1 MAERP
6 ATGPNQPLKPGEQ
19 FEYQGTRFIGKAMP
33 MPVIVTCGYVC
44 VVAESPWLPLAI
56 TVAYVVGNISVRT
69 YVWRQLDAGRVPG
82 KVVGMARG
90 LISLVMI
97 PPIVYLAG
105 LASGGWAPTVPALLA
120 LPFVLSVS
128 AAISASMTLLAL
140 VAGARWLAGVPPE
153 TIGVEMLAL
162 GVISLVAMPVA
173 GAMRSYVNALRELQ
187 LALQEQIE
195 RAQASSRAK
204 SSFLAQMSHEI
215 RTPLNGI
222 IGSLELLSRAP
233 KDDGGALLEAARS
246 SADGLLD
253 LVDDILDLSKVEAGR
268 MQADLR
274 PTHAPT
280 LLGQVRNAFDAMA
293 TERGVE
299 LRLSGA
305 ETVPPWAISDP
316 VRLRQ
321 IVFNLVS
328 NAIKFTHEGHVAV
341 RFQRVDAML
350 CITVEDT
357 GQGMSP
363 EVLTRVFEPF
373 EQATPGQKGTGLG
386 LSLVVR
392 LIGLL
397 DGRLDVQSTPGEGS
411 RFEIR
416 VPWTPCE
423 APTRVT
429 AGEKAVTTSG
439 LRVLVVEDN
448 PVNQRVVR
456 AMLDRLGCQSAL
468 AETASDAV
476 AQARGEFDL
485 ILMDVHLPDDD
496 GFSATRQI
504 RADGRATPIWALT
517 AGALVEDR
525 ARAREAGMNGF
536 LTKPLRLDDLAEA
549 LHHVQSGI
557 DPLSIP
563 PAAAAPVAVDEERA

>member
-1 MAERP
+1 MAEGP

-33 MPVIVTCGYVC
+33 MPVMVTCGYVC

-69 YVWRQLDAGRVPG
+69 YVWRLLDAGKEPT
-82 KVVGMARG
+82 KIVGMARG

-97 PPIVYLAG
+97 PPLAYLAG
-105 LASGGWAPTVPALLA
+105 LAPGGWAPTVPALLA

-128 AAISASMTLLAL
+128 AAILASATLVGL

-153 TIGVEMLAL
+153 TVGVEVLAL
-162 GVISLVAMPVA
+162 AVISLVGMPVA

-222 IGSLELLSRAP
+222 IGSLELLSRSP

-280 LLGQVRNAFDAMA
+280 LLGQVRNAFFAMA
-293 TERGVE
+293 TERGIE

-305 ETVPPWAISDP
+305 EAVPPWAICDP

-328 NAIKFTHEGHVAV
+328 NAVKFTREGSVAV
-341 RFQRVDAML
+341 RLAADGGALR
-350 CITVEDT
+350 ITVEDT
-357 GQGMSP
+357 GPGMST
-363 EVLTRVFEPF
+363 EVLARVFEPF
-373 EQATPGQKGTGLG
+373 EQAEPGQQGTGLG

-392 LIGLL
+392 LIQLL
-397 DGRLDVQSTPGEGS
+397 DGRLDVESTPGEGS
-411 RFEIR
+411 RFTVV

-423 APTRVT
+423 APARVT
-429 AGEKAVTTSG
+429 AGEKAVETSG

-456 AMLDRLGCQSAL
+456 AMLDRLGCKSAL
-468 AETASDAV
+468 AETAGDAV
-476 AQARGEFDL
+476 VQARGAFDL

-504 RADGRATPIWALT
+504 RADGNTTPIWALT

-525 ARAREAGMNGF
+525 ARARESGMNGF

-549 LHHVQSGI
+549 LNHVQSGT
-557 DPLSIP
+557 DTLSIP
-563 PAAAAPVAVDEERA
+563 PAPAVAPVVDEERV

>member
-1 MAERP
+1 MAEGP

-44 VVAESPWLPLAI
+44 VVAESPWLPLAVMI
-56 TVAYVVGNISVRT
+56 AYLFGNVLLRNHI
-69 YVWRQLDAGRVPG
+69 WRQLDAGRQPG
-82 KVVGMARG
+82 KAVGMARG
-90 LISLVMI
+90 LLSLVMV
-97 PPIVYLAG
+97 PPLVYLAG
-105 LASGGWAPTVPALLA
+105 LAPGGWAPTLPALLA
-120 LPFVLSVS
+120 LPFVLSATASIMSLVVLVS
-128 AAISASMTLLAL
+128 L
-140 VAGARWLAGVPPE
+140 VAGARWLAGVQAE
-153 TIGVEMLAL
+153 TIGVEVLVL
-162 GVISLVAMPVA
+162 TVISLVVVPVA
-173 GAMRSYVNALRELQ
+173 GAMRNYVNALRALQ

-222 IGSLELLSRAP
+222 IGSLDLLSRSP
-233 KDDGGALLEAARS
+233 EDDGGALLEAARS

-280 LLGQVRNAFDAMA
+280 LLGQVRNAFDAVA

-305 ETVPPWAISDP
+305 ESVPPWAISDP

-328 NAIKFTHEGHVAV
+328 NAVKFTQEGHVAV
-341 RFQRVDAML
+341 RFQMVDAML
-350 CITVEDT
+350 RITVEDT
-357 GQGMSP
+357 GPGMSA

-392 LIGLL
+392 LIQLL
-397 DGRLDVQSTPGEGS
+397 DGRLDVESTPGQGS

-504 RADGRATPIWALT
+504 RAEGRATPIWALT

-549 LHHVQSGI
+549 LHHAQSGV

-563 PAAAAPVAVDEERA
+563 PAPAVPVAADEERA